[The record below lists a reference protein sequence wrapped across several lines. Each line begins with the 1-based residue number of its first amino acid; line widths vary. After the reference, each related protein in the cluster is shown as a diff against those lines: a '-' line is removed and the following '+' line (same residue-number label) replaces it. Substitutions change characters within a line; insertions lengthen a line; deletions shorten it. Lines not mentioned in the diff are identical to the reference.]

1 MRRAILDA
9 AAELFAS
16 RGVSGVSLREIAAE
30 ADVQLALI
38 NRYIGTRRELLDAVM
53 EDLADQVAQDV
64 VDRPLQQ
71 QPFDRDSALWRW
83 TRLLVW
89 FSVTGRD
96 LSVVAER
103 NPVRAL
109 AEVAHDAYGIDETA
123 ARVRGAQILASA
135 LGWRLLE
142 PYLLEAGGLQDIPLQ
157 VLHDSLTELHRTVG
171 ALPWEVPRT

>member
-103 NPVRAL
+103 SWSGVNS
-109 AEVAHDAYGIDETA
+109 
-123 ARVRGAQILASA
+123 AR
-135 LGWRLLE
+135 
-142 PYLLEAGGLQDIPLQ
+142 
-157 VLHDSLTELHRTVG
+157 T
-171 ALPWEVPRT
+171 